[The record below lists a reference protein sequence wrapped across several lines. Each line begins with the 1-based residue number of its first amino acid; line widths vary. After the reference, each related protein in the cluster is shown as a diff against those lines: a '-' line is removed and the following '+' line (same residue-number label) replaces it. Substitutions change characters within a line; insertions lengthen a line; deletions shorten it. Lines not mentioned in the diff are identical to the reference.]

1 MDFTHVDQQNDLA
14 VFELPTESYDLLNLS
29 VNWSHYGPTVETLVF
44 IKAKN
49 LLDEEIRDHASFIK
63 DIAPRPGRSI
73 TAGFRLTF

>member
-1 MDFTHVDQQNDLA
+1 MGV
-14 VFELPTESYDLLNLS
+14 EGYDLLDLS
-29 VNWSHYGPTVETLVF
+29 VNWVHYTDQLETLIF
-44 IKAKN
+44 LKGSN